1 MYDGNF
7 NLLGRITDPSAPYD
21 MTPYSA
27 RIADGKV
34 NVTHAA
40 FTPQAGEVVDI
51 FDADRNMLRRFAAN
65 GPDGPLQA
73 PWEVILA
80 PANFGWASHQL
91 LIGEVD

>member
-1 MYDGNF
+1 MYAGNF

-21 MTPYSA
+21 MTAYSA
-27 RIADGKV
+27 RIVDGKV
-34 NVTHAA
+34 NAA
-40 FTPQAGEVVDI
+40 FTPQAGEGVDI
-51 FDADRNMLRRFAAN
+51 FDADGNMLRRFAAN
-65 GPDGPLQA
+65 GPDGPLHV